1 MKMENKFKSELQYPS
16 LLKEILSGIP
26 AEENTS

>member
-16 LLKEILSGIP
+16 LLKEILSETP